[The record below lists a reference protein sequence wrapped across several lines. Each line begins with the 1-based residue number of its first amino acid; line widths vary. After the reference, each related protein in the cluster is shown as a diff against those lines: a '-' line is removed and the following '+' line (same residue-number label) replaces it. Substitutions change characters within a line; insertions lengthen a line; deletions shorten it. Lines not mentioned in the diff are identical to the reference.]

1 MSSARAVLAL
11 VCCLAVFAA
20 GDGRG
25 EGPPPEPAGYRTEN
39 YRAPTPATLAGAR
52 VISTVAAERLWRD
65 KAAVFIDVLPR
76 APRPANLP
84 PGTIWRDKPRLDIP
98 GSIWL
103 PDTGY
108 GELASVT
115 KEYLRTN
122 VERATAGDRTK
133 LIVVYCLRDC
143 WMSWN
148 AAKRILSMGYVDV
161 AWYPDGTDGWTD
173 MLLPVTEAQPAPPV
187 GN

>member
-1 MSSARAVLAL
+1 MLGL
-11 VCCLAVFAA
+11 MCCLAAFVATN
-20 GDGRG
+20 GRA
-25 EGPPPEPAGYRTEN
+25 EGPPPEPTGYRTEN

-52 VISTVAAERLWRD
+52 VISTAEAERLWRD
-65 KAAVFIDVLPR
+65 LAAVFIDVLPH

-84 PGTIWRDKPRLDIP
+84 PETIWRDKPRLDIP

-115 KEYLRTN
+115 QDYLRTN
-122 VERATAGDRTK
+122 IERATGGDRTR
-133 LIVVYCLRDC
+133 LIVVYCLHNC

-148 AAKRILSMGYVDV
+148 AAKRILSMGYVNV

-173 MLLPVTEAQPAPPV
+173 MRLPVAEAQPAPPIT
-187 GN
+187 N